1 MTSELLSLLII
12 LEEVSN
18 NYTLSIFTLKINLN
32 GGVKMVKKNLKKIIS
47 MSLVTAMTMV
57 LFAGCGSS
65 KSTESK
71 TIKIGYIGALS
82 GDTAVWGQAGLN
94 GAKLTAKDI
103 NAAGGILG
111 KQVEIVALDGRG
123 QPVDSV
129 NAFNKLS
136 DDKDVVA
143 VIGTN
148 FSSCNIAM
156 APIADSKKIPLIGT
170 ATSNLRVTVDDKGNL
185 HPYSFRIGFTDP
197 FQGQVLANYAAQ
209 QIKAKTA
216 AVITDIGSDY
226 STGLTSYFIDQ
237 FGKDGGTVLE
247 KVTGHS
253 GDNDFRAQLTK
264 IAQANPDVVLIPWI
278 YKDVALIVN
287 QARELGIKSVFLGGD
302 GWDSK
307 EILTMAGPGLEGCY
321 YTSQPSFARPVT
333 KSYYDEYMKEYN
345 NLVPETEA
353 LFTHDG
359 IYWIKAA
366 LEKAGKVDRTALR
379 DQLETTTN
387 FEGLLGTMTID
398 PKTHNPSKPCSVYNI
413 KSSKFVYVG
422 DFK

>member
-1 MTSELLSLLII
+1 M
-12 LEEVSN
+12 
-18 NYTLSIFTLKINLN
+18 
-32 GGVKMVKKNLKKIIS
+32 KKNKLKSIIS
-47 MSLVTAMTMV
+47 MSLVATMMLV
-57 LFAGCGSS
+57 LFSGCSTN
-65 KSTESK
+65 KSNTTK

-94 GAKLTAKDI
+94 GAKLTAKTI

-111 KQVEIVALDGRG
+111 KQVEIVSLDGRG

-129 NAFNKLS
+129 NAFNKLA
-136 DDKDVVA
+136 DDNDLIA

-156 APIADSKKIPLIGT
+156 APIADSKKVPLIGT

-197 FQGQVLANYAAQ
+197 FQGQVLANFAS
-209 QIKAKTA
+209 KNLNAKTA

-226 STGLTSYFIDQ
+226 STGLTSYFTDQ
-237 FGKDGGTVLE
+237 FGKNGGTILE
-247 KVTGHS
+247 KVSGHS

-264 IAQANPDVVLIPWI
+264 IAQAKPDVVLIPWI

-307 EILTMAGPGLEGCY
+307 EILTMAGPALEGCY
-321 YTSQPSFARPVT
+321 YTSQPSFARPIT
-333 KSYYDEYMKEYN
+333 KNYYDEYMKEYN

-366 LEKAGKVDRTALR
+366 LEKAGKIDRTALR
-379 DQLETTTN
+379 DQLENTVN
-387 FEGLLGTMTID
+387 FEGLLGAMTID

-413 KSSKFVYVG
+413 KDSKFVYVG